1 MTPTATLRIT
11 TPSDRELA
19 MTRTFDAP
27 RRLVFDAFTKPD
39 LIRRWMLG
47 PPGWTM
53 IVCEMDLRVGGE
65 YRYVW
70 RKEDGT
76 EMGMGGEIR
85 ELEPPERLTST
96 ERFDESWYPGEA
108 EWTVV
113 LTERDGRT
121 TMTQTVRY
129 ESREA
134 RDVVLASPGGEGA
147 AMSYDRLAELLA
159 SLQSGGARG

>member
-1 MTPTATLRIT
+1 MTPTATLQIT
-11 TPSDRELA
+11 TPTDRELA

-27 RRLVFDAFTKPD
+27 RRLVFRAFTEPD

-53 IVCEMDLRVGGE
+53 TVCEMDLRVGGE

-70 RKEDGT
+70 RKDDGT

-113 LTERDGRT
+113 FTERDGRT

-134 RDVVLASPGGEGA
+134 RDVVLASPAAEGA
-147 AMSYDRLAELLA
+147 GMSFDRLAELLA
-159 SLQSGGARG
+159 SLESGGERS

>member
-1 MTPTATLRIT
+1 MTATATLEIS

-19 MTRTFDAP
+19 MSRTFDAP
-27 RRLVFDAFTKPD
+27 RRLVFDAFTQPD

-53 IVCEMDLRVGGE
+53 TVCEMDLRVGGR

-70 RKEDGT
+70 CKEDGT

-108 EWTVV
+108 VWTVL
-113 LTERDGRT
+113 LTEENGRT
-121 TMTQTVRY
+121 TMTQTVLY

-134 RDVVLASPGGEGA
+134 RDAVLASPAAEGA
-147 AMSYDRLAELLA
+147 AMSYERLAELLA
-159 SLQSGGARG
+159 SIEAEGTEG